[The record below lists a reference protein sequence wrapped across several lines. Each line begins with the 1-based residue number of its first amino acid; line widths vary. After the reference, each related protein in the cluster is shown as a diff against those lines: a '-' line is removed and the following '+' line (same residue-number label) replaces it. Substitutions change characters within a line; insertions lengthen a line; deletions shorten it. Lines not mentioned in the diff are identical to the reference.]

1 MPQST
6 DDSPPQYWKS
16 STALD
21 GILPK
26 SVYKDIQKMRKI
38 GQRLITLALRRRL
51 ISHLERNSIRLL
63 INQSGGETYR
73 LQTAQNINSLET
85 KVKKTFQPSACSI
98 INESQTSGDRAKQ
111 AYSIQGGPLSWQVQP
126 SATREISVQR
136 RTSRVKSSGFTTR
149 CQQVRYVEYVSLL
162 MTGN

>member
-1 MPQST
+1 MVSLQNQST
-6 DDSPPQYWKS
+6 KIFKNAQNSATFDNNS
-16 STALD
+16 AAEE
-21 GILPK
+21 
-26 SVYKDIQKMRKI
+26 VDI
-38 GQRLITLALRRRL
+38 T
-51 ISHLERNSIRLL
+51 HLQRNSIRLL
-63 INQSGGETYR
+63 INQSGGDETYR

-126 SATREISVQR
+126 SATRGISDLR